1 MAFQIIENGGVT
13 TPRGF
18 LAGAIYAGVKSRKSY
33 KPDVAVLLSD
43 RQAAVAALFTT
54 NRFCAAPVTLGREL
68 LKQGSARGIVINS
81 GNANAGTGA
90 RGLEDAKR
98 IAAFAERQLGL
109 ESGQL
114 FVSSTG
120 VIGEYLPVD
129 KIQRAVE
136 LIIPTLSPSG
146 GSDAA
151 WAIMTTDKV
160 RKEMAVELT
169 LSGGTIRIGAMSKG
183 SGMIHPN
190 MATTLTFLTTDAAV
204 DRTLLQS
211 LLRDACDSSI
221 HLLTIDGDTSTNDS
235 IFLFANGASGVAVE
249 HPADIEA
256 FADALN
262 QICLTMAKKIAADG
276 EGASRMMTVEVHG
289 LATRESAFAVARA
302 VASSTSVKLA
312 LGHARLS
319 WGEILT
325 AVGNSGAECGDTAP
339 DCTIRSPLGE
349 VMLSQKG
356 LAMEDVEQPLT
367 RVLNAA
373 EITISLDFHQGDACG
388 LAYGCDL
395 TDEYVRINGDYR
407 S

>member
-81 GNANAGTGA
+81 GNANAGTGT

-129 KIQRAVE
+129 KIQRAIE
-136 LIIPTLSPSG
+136 QIIPTLSPSG

-204 DRTLLQS
+204 DRSLLQS
-211 LLRDACDSSI
+211 LLRDACDQSM

-235 IFLFANGASGVAVE
+235 IFLFANGASGVCVE
-249 HPADIEA
+249 HPADVAA

-262 QICLTMAKKIAADG
+262 QICMTMAKKIAADG
-276 EGASRMMTVEVHG
+276 EGASRMMTVETRG
-289 LATRESAFAVARA
+289 LPVKQDAFTVARA

-312 LGHARLS
+312 LGHGRLG
-319 WGEILT
+319 WGEVLT
-325 AVGNSGAECGDTAP
+325 AVGNSGVECGDTAP
-339 DCTIRSPLGE
+339 DCIVRSPLGE
-349 VMLSQKG
+349 VTLSQDG
-356 LAMEDVEQPLT
+356 LTAEDTEPQLS
-367 RVLNAA
+367 RILSAA
-373 EITISLDFHQGDACG
+373 EITISLDFHQGDGRG
-388 LAYGCDL
+388 LAYGCDP

>member
-136 LIIPTLSPSG
+136 QIVPTL
-146 GSDAA
+146 
-151 WAIMTTDKV
+151 
-160 RKEMAVELT
+160 R
-169 LSGGTIRIGAMSKG
+169 
-183 SGMIHPN
+183 
-190 MATTLTFLTTDAAV
+190 
-204 DRTLLQS
+204 
-211 LLRDACDSSI
+211 
-221 HLLTIDGDTSTNDS
+221 
-235 IFLFANGASGVAVE
+235 
-249 HPADIEA
+249 
-256 FADALN
+256 
-262 QICLTMAKKIAADG
+262 
-276 EGASRMMTVEVHG
+276 
-289 LATRESAFAVARA
+289 
-302 VASSTSVKLA
+302 
-312 LGHARLS
+312 
-319 WGEILT
+319 
-325 AVGNSGAECGDTAP
+325 
-339 DCTIRSPLGE
+339 
-349 VMLSQKG
+349 
-356 LAMEDVEQPLT
+356 
-367 RVLNAA
+367 RV
-373 EITISLDFHQGDACG
+373 
-388 LAYGCDL
+388 
-395 TDEYVRINGDYR
+395 
-407 S
+407 